1 MYHFWIKSISKF
13 SLGKISNLIPN
24 PIHSQSEK
32 WLHSFQFNSPS
43 LNNCLRC
50 TFVPSSPNTIANNG
64 KEPPFAKVSG
74 LIEVSER
81 DPKEIILTKEKKM
94 AEKSSL
100 RSFEF
105 KPLHSG
111 RVTMKGKFWPITR
124 KERITAAN
132 WKKERITAANWNKE
146 INCKDSEYFF
156 MGKPTRY
163 SNAFSQF
170 HWILFPQE
178 LQ

>member
-1 MYHFWIKSISKF
+1 
-13 SLGKISNLIPN
+13 
-24 PIHSQSEK
+24 
-32 WLHSFQFNSPS
+32 
-43 LNNCLRC
+43 
-50 TFVPSSPNTIANNG
+50 
-64 KEPPFAKVSG
+64 
-74 LIEVSER
+74 
-81 DPKEIILTKEKKM
+81 M

-105 KPLHSG
+105 KLLHSG

-156 MGKPTRY
+156 YGKTDTLFQCVFAVPLDLISPRASIKY
-163 SNAFSQF
+163 LILSPEVSYMSLFSKYKKA
-170 HWILFPQE
+170 WICFGFIRFIASSFITTLPRNRLF
-178 LQ
+178 